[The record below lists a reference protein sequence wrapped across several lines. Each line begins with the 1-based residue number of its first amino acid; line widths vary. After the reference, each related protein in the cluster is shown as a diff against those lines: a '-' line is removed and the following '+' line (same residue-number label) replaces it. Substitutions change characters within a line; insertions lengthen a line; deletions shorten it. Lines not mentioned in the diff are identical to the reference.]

1 MSKRKKKD
9 RNRDGPRMLEWR
21 QYEQLLNDGTSP
33 DGLPI
38 KPFPPGPSIGIING
52 KERFLSGK
60 PGWYEWFERFIDR
73 KTGRIA
79 ERRGWYRVSN
89 GHKQA

>member
-1 MSKRKKKD
+1 MPKRKKRRQD
-9 RNRDGPRMLEWR
+9 HEGPRIREWR
-21 QYEQLLNDGTSP
+21 RHEQLLGNGISP

-52 KERFLSGK
+52 KERFLSEK
-60 PGWYEWFERFIDR
+60 SGWYEWFERFIDR